1 MSKAKKKRKTAK
13 AKEGI
18 NKRTTAIK
26 SGQIKIGSK
35 KEEENRIMRNIEM
48 EKKLAEQKEN
58 SDYAGMIETL
68 AELVKGKDIK
78 PEFMYDA
85 AYAYF
90 MLGDYERAATWAG
103 NTLTYDQGNVP
114 VRILL
119 ARLCILQERTDDGL
133 AIFDFVLKNDMNEL
147 TDDEKEEIEEITEFY
162 GRTERDKIVR
172 SFPSIA
178 AFLGIEA
185 SEEKIAAPEK
195 KSSASDLLARLKA
208 KVAEATDAAQEA
220 KAAATM
226 KIAEAKE
233 EVSDKGSSIL
243 NQLKEKVAAASNR
256 ANQAGEHSPKNEAA
270 DTQET
275 SALPAEPLTAMEP
288 VAVPTDR
295 VAVGADGAETTK
307 QSILSKGISTTKK
320 IAMLN
325 SFAGAYYYQREL
337 AGARILLDAALRLDD
352 PEDETL
358 RNMALVEYELGNK
371 ETAMQFAAQMR
382 IADFVLLR
390 ILRG

>member
-1 MSKAKKKRKTAK
+1 MSKAKKKKKTAK

-185 SEEKIAAPEK
+185 SEEKIAGPEK

-220 KAAATM
+220 KAAAAT

-233 EVSDKGSSIL
+233 ELPNKGRSIL
-243 NQLKEKVAAASNR
+243 EQLKEKVAAASSK
-256 ANQAGEHSPKNEAA
+256 ANQVEESKNEAV

-307 QSILSKGISTTKK
+307 QSILSKGISTSKK

-325 SFAGAYYYQREL
+325 SFAGAYYYQKEL
-337 AGARILLDAALRLDD
+337 EGARILLDAALRLDD

>member
-1 MSKAKKKRKTAK
+1 MSKAKKKKKTAK

-220 KAAATM
+220 KAAAAT

-233 EVSDKGSSIL
+233 ELPDKGRSIL
-243 NQLKEKVAAASNR
+243 EQLKEKVAAASSK
-256 ANQAGEHSPKNEAA
+256 ANQAEESKNEAA

-307 QSILSKGISTTKK
+307 QSILSKGISTSKK

-325 SFAGAYYYQREL
+325 SFAGAYYYQKEL
-337 AGARILLDAALRLDD
+337 EGARILLDAALRLDD

>member
-1 MSKAKKKRKTAK
+1 MSKAKKKKKTAK

-133 AIFDFVLKNDMNEL
+133 AIFDFVLNNDMNEL

-220 KAAATM
+220 KAAAAT

-233 EVSDKGSSIL
+233 ELPDKGRSIL
-243 NQLKEKVAAASNR
+243 EQLKEKVAAASSK
-256 ANQAGEHSPKNEAA
+256 ANQVEESKNEAA

-275 SALPAEPLTAMEP
+275 SALPTEPLTAMEP

-307 QSILSKGISTTKK
+307 QSILSKGISTSKK

-325 SFAGAYYYQREL
+325 SFAGAYYYQKEL
-337 AGARILLDAALRLDD
+337 EGARILLDAALRLDD